1 MGGMRAEK
9 SNMAI
14 AIMASQKQGLNAWYI
29 TGVCLSKFSHYWK
42 DAGKDYW
49 LLTTA
54 GIREGDCWQNSA
66 H

>member
-14 AIMASQKQGLNAWYI
+14 AIMDSQKRGLNAWYI

-42 DAGKDYW
+42 DAGKDSW

-54 GIREGDCWQNSA
+54 GIR
-66 H
+66 